1 MQAKILSVLGLAAL
15 SALVACADPQ
25 VRPAPDA
32 TSAPTP
38 HTQDTPDQ
46 PAGNPGSPAASGA
59 TRDKVMTLL
68 SGIEHIPSR
77 EEFARAGSDEQVA
90 AALDSI
96 ARDSA
101 AKLRHRANAAAGL
114 GLYPVPSSR
123 KTLESLINEPGLD
136 EVLRRPA
143 IKSYASAF
151 GLDSVALVSKMLDHK
166 DRSTRETAL
175 RALADVG
182 GAPARQAV
190 EARVKVESDE
200 SLKKIGQEALARWK

>member
-32 TSAPTP
+32 TAAPSP
-38 HTQDTPDQ
+38 HTQDT

-77 EEFARAGSDEQVA
+77 EEFTRAGTDEQVA
-90 AALDSI
+90 AALDAI
-96 ARDSA
+96 ARDGA
-101 AKLRHRANAAAGL
+101 AKLRHRANAAAAL
-114 GLYPVPSSR
+114 GFYPVPSSR

-151 GLDSVALVSKMLDHK
+151 GPDSVALVSKMLDHK